1 LVCLIQG
8 ERMAD
13 LGNPTANGFMRLRSN
28 PHGCRSGLM
37 PMIIGI
43 AIGWIFA
50 GLWGF
55 VACLTIQYSLI
66 WAGLVGASTLAFGFV
81 LYLLTLGLVQ
91 DAYRDY
97 LLELNQTEAVL
108 VVTDKLHKRKAT
120 QMVLLDD
127 VEYAE
132 YYPYTDSACLIL
144 HAKYCDME
152 VPLWPLG
159 TRAQDVLDF
168 LSGRG
173 VRVVNVQFDD
183 KIPA

>member
-1 LVCLIQG
+1 
-8 ERMAD
+8 MSD
-13 LGNPTANGFMRLRSN
+13 LGNPTGNGYMRLRSN
-28 PHGCRSGLM
+28 PHGCRRGLT

-50 GLWGF
+50 FIWGA
-55 VACLTIQYSLI
+55 VTCLTLQYNLI
-66 WAGLVGASTLAFGFV
+66 WAGLVGFSTLAFIFV

-108 VVTDKLHKRKAT
+108 VVTDKLKKRKAT

-132 YYPYTDSACLIL
+132 YYPYSDSACLIL

-168 LSGRG
+168 LGGRG